1 MPDEIVHPKGGGAV
15 DRLRDREPETH
26 FAKGGELSA
35 TDALRLGRLLS
46 QDLERRGRTGQL
58 IVWNTSFARA
68 YVYAGEWVADC
79 PSKCG
84 NVELLT
90 IKRDQ
95 DRSRAGTRGTRKDTF
110 TCSYCKETATSIH
123 WPDNADEIM
132 EVLDRRP
139 VPHTRNWYPEGHITA
154 LEFGLDDGQTIEE
167 LLAENDQ
174 HGIA

>member
-1 MPDEIVHPKGGGAV
+1 MPDEIVHPKGGGVARLE
-15 DRLRDREPETH
+15 DRTPETQ
-26 FAKGGELSA
+26 FVEGGELSA
-35 TDALRLGRLLS
+35 TDAKRLGRLLG

-58 IVWNTSFARA
+58 IIWSSSYARA

-79 PSKCG
+79 PAKCG

-95 DRSRAGTRGTRKDTF
+95 DRGRAGVPGTRKETF
-110 TCSYCKETATSIH
+110 FCSYCKETATSIH
-123 WPDNADEIM
+123 WPENAEEIT

-154 LEFGLDDGQTIEE
+154 LSFGLDDGQTIEE
-167 LLAENDQ
+167 LLAENDE